1 MRSILL
7 FGAGKSATMLID
19 YLLNNAQNGNWK
31 LTIADA
37 NLDLA
42 KSKIAESPNG
52 IPVCIN
58 VESESERREFIQK
71 ADLVISM
78 LPPHLH
84 ILVAKDCITF
94 GKNLLTASYVN
105 EEIKVLSEEIA
116 RKNLLFL
123 YEMGLDPGIDHMS
136 AIRILDQIR
145 SEGGRITSFKSH
157 CGGLVA
163 PESDDNPWHYKISWN
178 PRNVVTAGRDG
189 AIFIQDGEIVKLNQK
204 ELFSAPKSVLIK
216 DLGAL
221 SFYPNRDS
229 LSYAP
234 IYGLH
239 KVNNL
244 QRTTLRYPSFI
255 TGWNGILELG
265 LTDDNPI
272 IETKNKTVK
281 EVWAA
286 FENKNTAITLTGELE
301 TQLNYLGRND
311 SQTIFPMEK
320 ASAAQFL
327 QWCLES
333 KLALN
338 SADRDMIVML
348 HEIEYELEG
357 SRFLHTSQ
365 LVVKGK
371 DQLHTAMAATVGL
384 PLAIVAEL
392 ILENKIQLKGLLIP
406 TMKEIYE
413 PVLEKLSALGISFYE
428 EVHKLS

>member
-7 FGAGKSATMLID
+7 FGAGKSATMLIE
-19 YLLNNAQNGNWK
+19 YLLDNAKNGNWI
-31 LTIADA
+31 LTIADS
-37 NLDLA
+37 NFDLA
-42 KSKIAESPNG
+42 KAKIAGSPYG
-52 IPVCIN
+52 IPVSVN
-58 VESESERREFIQK
+58 VESESSRREVIEK

-84 ILVAKDCITF
+84 ILVAEDCISF

-105 EEIKVLSEEIA
+105 DQIKSLSDRISG
-116 RKNLLFL
+116 KNLLFL

-145 SEGGRITSFKSH
+145 AQGGRITSFKSH

-163 PESDDNPWHYKISWN
+163 PESDNNPWHYKISWN

-189 AIFIQDGEIVKLNQK
+189 AIFIEDGEIVKLKQK

-216 DLGAL
+216 DLGTL

-229 LSYAP
+229 LAYAP
-234 IYGLH
+234 IYGLQ
-239 KVNNL
+239 KVKNL

-255 TGWNGILELG
+255 SGWNWILELG
-265 LTDDNPI
+265 LTDDDPI
-272 IETKNKTVK
+272 IDTKNKTVE
-281 EVWAA
+281 EVWAS
-286 FENKNTAITLTGELE
+286 FEKKNLSSTFTDELKA
-301 TQLNYLGRND
+301 QLNYLGRND
-311 SQTIFPMEK
+311 NQTIFPMEK
-320 ASAAQFL
+320 ASAAEFI

-333 KLALN
+333 KLVLKT
-338 SADRDMIVML
+338 ADRDMIVML
-348 HEIEYELEG
+348 HEIEYELSG
-357 SRFLHTSQ
+357 SHFLHTSQ

-392 ILENKIQLKGLLIP
+392 ILQDKIKLKGLLIP
-406 TMKEIYE
+406 TVKEIYE

-428 EVHKLS
+428 EAHKIS